1 MKLLLDANLSWRL
14 VTKLNL
20 YFEECFHVDHIGL
33 STPAKDAEIWN
44 YALINNL
51 IIVTNDDDFFNLA
64 NLKGFPPKV
73 LLLKTGNHSNSYMEE
88 LLVKHKEAIKKFAL
102 SDEGGV
108 LEIYAL

>member
-1 MKLLLDANLSWRL
+1 MELLLDANLSWRL

-33 STPAKDAEIWN
+33 TTPPKDAEIWN

-64 NLKGFPPKV
+64 NLKGFPRKV
-73 LLLKTGNHSNSYMEE
+73 LLLKTGNQSNRYLEE
-88 LLVKHKEAIKKFAL
+88 LLIKHKEPIKKFAS
-102 SDEGGV
+102 SDENGV